1 MVEPTSGAF
10 IGHVKRVALRQ
21 WLALTIAL
29 LSLTAALGYQN
40 GLMQLDLPLYDQ
52 FMRLNSRPARDD
64 IIIVGIDDYSISQ
77 LGRWPWQR
85 TLHAQV
91 INTIMQAKPKAI
103 GLDVIMT
110 EPEALTTAAAPNND
124 AALSKALQA
133 SNKVVLPMV
142 TAMMGSGVTSLLPIP
157 EFLHTSRAIGH
168 IDLELDKDGV
178 ARSIFLKEGQNGIWW
193 SHFALA
199 LADIGEQA
207 VTNSSGELPGAH
219 QIADRHDNHPL
230 DPIDNGSSSSS
241 SDDNNLKGSTDAN
254 GPAVATGQWQR
265 DYQMH
270 IPYAGGTGLFR
281 SVPYVS
287 VLKGE
292 VPKDFFKDKYVL
304 IGATAVGMADAFPTP
319 VSGTSGV
326 MPGIEINANILA
338 SLLDHQS
345 IRIAPTLQTTLFSI
359 LPVLLALFSYLL
371 LTPRFSL
378 FLTATL
384 MATTVAVSY
393 FMFTHGLWIAPSA
406 ALIGTALA
414 YPLWSW
420 CRLEAAISYL
430 GQEFMLLDQEPHLLP
445 EAILP
450 GNPLYQGEDV
460 LEQRINAM
468 RNAARRVRD
477 LRQFISDNL
486 DSLPDATLI
495 TTIDGRIVVVN
506 RVAKDYFASLKIYNI
521 YGANLPPL
529 FSYIASPPSF
539 ETAPHHPFSWPDL
552 IDMQYQSAL
561 ADGTSIQDQK
571 GRDLLIKSAPCYS
584 ARQVL
589 SGWIVSIVDIS
600 SIRAAER
607 SRDETLRFLSH
618 DMRAPQAS
626 ILALLELQ
634 SDPSSVLP
642 QEEFFSRIERASRKT
657 LGLADNFVQLARAES
672 ESYRLEEVDFQDVVL
687 DASDEMWTL
696 ANNKKIALITKIAEG
711 EFITNI
717 DRSLMARALCN
728 LISNA
733 VNYSSAGTTIT
744 CSVRYSVEKA
754 SDGAPSHV
762 ICQVQDQG
770 YGIAPTDQAKLFQ
783 RFQRVNIPDQPKTD
797 GVGLGLVFVKTVI
810 ERHLGTLSFNSV
822 VGEGTTFTIVL
833 PLMTV

>member
-1 MVEPTSGAF
+1 MVEPTSSAF
-10 IGHVKRVALRQ
+10 IGNVKRVALRQ

-52 FMRLNSRPARDD
+52 FMRFNSRPARDD

-91 INTIMQAKPKAI
+91 INTIMQARPKAI

-110 EPEALTTAAAPNND
+110 EPEALTTATSPNND
-124 AALSKALQA
+124 AALSQALQA

-157 EFLHTSRAIGH
+157 EFLHTTRAIGH

-178 ARSIFLKEGQNGIWW
+178 ARSVFLKEGQNGIWW

-199 LADIGEQA
+199 LADIGGQA
-207 VTNSSGELPGAH
+207 VTDSRGELPGAH
-219 QIADRHDNHPL
+219 LSAGRHDNHPL
-230 DPIDNGSSSSS
+230 DPLGKDSSV
-241 SDDNNLKGSTDAN
+241 DNNLKGSTDAN
-254 GPAVATGQWQR
+254 GPTVAAGQWQR

-270 IPYAGGTGLFR
+270 IPYAGGSGLFR

-338 SLLDHQS
+338 SLLDHRS
-345 IRIAPTLQTTLFSI
+345 INIAPTLQTTLLSI

-378 FLTATL
+378 FLTAVL
-384 MATTVAVSY
+384 MATTVAASY
-393 FMFTHGLWIAPSA
+393 FMFTHGLWVAPSA
-406 ALIGTALA
+406 ALIGTGLT

-430 GQEFMLLDQEPHLLP
+430 GQEFMLLDKEPHLLP

-450 GNPLYQGEDV
+450 GNVLYQGEDV

-468 RNAARRVRD
+468 RTAARRVRD

-506 RVAKDYFASLKIYNI
+506 RVANDYFATLNIHNI

-552 IDMQYQSAL
+552 LDIQCQPAL
-561 ADGTSIQDQK
+561 ANGTSVQDQK

-584 ARQVL
+584 ARQIL

-634 SDPSSVLP
+634 SDPSSALP

-687 DASDEMWTL
+687 DASDEMWAL
-696 ANNKKIALITKIAEG
+696 ANNKKITLITKIAEG
-711 EFITNI
+711 EFITKI

-744 CSVRYSVEKA
+744 CSLLYSVEKG
-754 SDGAPSHV
+754 SDGTPLHV

-770 YGIAPTDQAKLFQ
+770 YGIAAADQAKLFQ

-810 ERHLGTLSFNSV
+810 ERHFGTLSFCSV
-822 VGEGTTFTIVL
+822 VGEGTTFTIIL
-833 PLMTV
+833 PLSTV